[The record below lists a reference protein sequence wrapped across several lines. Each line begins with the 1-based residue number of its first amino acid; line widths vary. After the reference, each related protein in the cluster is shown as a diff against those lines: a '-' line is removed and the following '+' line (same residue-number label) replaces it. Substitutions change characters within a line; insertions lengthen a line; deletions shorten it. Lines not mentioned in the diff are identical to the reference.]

1 MTFRD
6 IAEKGKPETDNL
18 IVLKIVLRC
27 QNSSHTFSNLFNK
40 KPESASFR
48 CVVLEHRPLVS
59 WLFDSRD
66 REVLFD
72 RTLEDCLK
80 MSSLRY
86 PGLKQS
92 ITLTYGQEVGGL
104 CHQPCQTQFGMK
116 SHPSLA
122 EAPDPNTSDPPIGL
136 LYRKTST
143 VHPKFR
149 LVYVNLTLLKTAY
162 LDLDWWLRIDF
173 TRY

>member
-40 KPESASFR
+40 KPEDSHLSD
-48 CVVLEHRPLVS
+48 VS
-59 WLFDSRD
+59 SLSTDPWSLDFLTQGIGRSCSIEPWR
-66 REVLFD
+66 
-72 RTLEDCLK
+72 DCLK

-104 CHQPCQTQFGMK
+104 CHQPCLWR
-116 SHPSLA
+116 SLA
-122 EAPDPNTSDPPIGL
+122 WKVTPVWQRL
-136 LYRKTST
+136 LIRTHRIRQLAYFTGK
-143 VHPKFR
+143 HPQ
-149 LVYVNLTLLKTAY
+149 
-162 LDLDWWLRIDF
+162 F
-173 TRY
+173 TRNSGWCM